1 MRLKSREYWELR
13 KAELMHTQI
22 ERADITF
29 KEISKVY
36 NDSKKHIEKNVKGI
50 FNKFSLEYGL
60 TKKEADQVVNIMRS
74 KKASNLVPALNL
86 MPLSERVQ
94 QVLKDLNSP
103 AYVSR
108 INRLQ
113 NLIDEIDNVRR
124 YIAKHEISKTTDLY
138 KDVAKHGYYNNIHQ
152 MQIQTGIGFS
162 FNTLDEDLVERLIR
176 TPWNGRNY
184 SERIWNNTQKLSET
198 LKDEVL
204 QAVLT
209 GKKEKAVT
217 DELINRFNVSEFE
230 SKRLI
235 RTETAHINNEM
246 EALSYE
252 EADIE
257 KYRFVA
263 VLDTRTSHI
272 CREHDYKV
280 YKVSERQVGVNY
292 PPLHPFCRST
302 TIAVFNDDDLT
313 ELSRRARDPKTG
325 KTTTIPGDMD
335 YEDWYNQYV
344 KPKEIVVN
352 ANEKVYNKDN
362 SHREALD
369 MTKTD
374 LMAKSK
380 EFKTKNSFNE
390 DIRFNAK
397 KVVGTDYDIWL
408 QDNTKKIRDTF
419 NLVENELKG
428 FDNIPRIVILKE
440 QKLKGIAGYN
450 RIDDTLYISDV
461 LHSEKNINEVLS
473 NGYFAS
479 KNLKDILTHELAHK
493 RHWDSAKKLYNKK
506 KKRYN
511 NVEEAKSDLD
521 SQLVNYVKQQ
531 ENTDFFYVRKISK
544 NANEAWRMRNIN
556 ELVAE
561 VKVLGDKVEDKELLN
576 KVKGVLK
583 WK

>member
-1 MRLKSREYWELR
+1 MKSRDYWELR
-13 KAELMHTQI
+13 KAELMHAQI

-29 KEISKVY
+29 EEISKVY
-36 NDSKKHIEKNVKGI
+36 DKSKKYIEKNVKGI
-50 FNKFSLEYGL
+50 FNKFSLEYGF
-60 TKKEADQVVNIMRS
+60 TKKEAEQVVNLMRS

-86 MPLSERVQ
+86 APMSERVQ
-94 QVLKDLNSP
+94 QVIKDLNSP

-113 NLIDEIDNVRR
+113 SLIDEIDNIQR

-152 MQIQTGIGFS
+152 MQTQTGIGFS
-162 FNTLDEDLVERLIR
+162 FNALDEDLVERLIK

-209 GKKEKAVT
+209 GKKEKDVT

-263 VLDTRTSHI
+263 VLDTRTSHV

-302 TIAVFNDDDLT
+302 TIAVFDDEDLT

-335 YEDWYNQYV
+335 YEDWYDKYV
-344 KPKEIVVN
+344 VKAEK
-352 ANEKVYNKDN
+352 KVYNQGVEESEAEFLSKRIIDKISRVEPKITKDMQRIAGN
-362 SHREALD
+362 NTLAGLEFRKKTADSLTRKIITDSQTENISLAEA
-369 MTKTD
+369 
-374 LMAKSK
+374 ASK
-380 EFKTKNSFNE
+380 INDALRYTTILN
-390 DIRFNAK
+390 
-397 KVVGTDYDIWL
+397 V
-408 QDNTKKIRDTF
+408 DTF
-419 NLVENELKG
+419 AKDYLSMKQRLIKEGFEIVKVKNTWLTDGPYKGVNTVIKKYGISFEMQYHTQESFDLKNGPLHELYEKRRLPSTTKAEKYKLDNEMLDLSKTLKV
-428 FDNIPRIVILKE
+428 P
-440 QKLKGIAGYN
+440 
-450 RIDDTLYISDV
+450 
-461 LHSEKNINEVLS
+461 KNIE
-473 NGYFAS
+473 
-479 KNLKDILTHELAHK
+479 
-493 RHWDSAKKLYNKK
+493 R
-506 KKRYN
+506 
-511 NVEEAKSDLD
+511 
-521 SQLVNYVKQQ
+521 VK
-531 ENTDFFYVRKISK
+531 
-544 NANEAWRMRNIN
+544 
-556 ELVAE
+556 
-561 VKVLGDKVEDKELLN
+561 
-576 KVKGVLK
+576 
-583 WK
+583 